1 MRTTYN
7 TSPPLAFVGPPCGG
21 VAFALPAT
29 WKTFHR
35 QGKPQGLLLSFLF
48 AKQYSINLITFTQL

>member
-7 TSPPLAFVGPPCGG
+7 TSPPLAFVGPPRGEG
-21 VAFALPAT
+21 LAFALPAT

-35 QGKPQGLLLSFLF
+35 QGKPQGLLLSFCL
-48 AKQYSINLITFTQL
+48 QNNIQLTL